1 MQIAPETIACRTAEL
16 IYNRQENHAR
26 PVTGNRGER
35 ERARGPSGN
44 LRASS
49 GVDRPRTALPEPVC
63 HRPVQGAYHQ
73 NSVIITSIMTTS
85 LDELKIDRS
94 RDGRSWLARGAWL
107 LLSLAV
113 LGGSAAAGWRW
124 WEEASIPV
132 VRTATVR
139 QTVPTDGQ
147 PTVLNASG
155 YVTARLQSTVSS
167 KVTGRIVEVLV
178 EEGMA
183 VAEGQVLA
191 RLDDTTER
199 SFLALAEAQLGAA
212 RGAQAELEVRYAEA
226 QLDLDRQR
234 RLLAQRLIGQ
244 ADLDAAQAE
253 ADSLAARI
261 ANQREQ
267 VVVAEREIDVRRT
280 ALEDTVIRAPFSGV
294 AISKDAQPGEMIS
307 PVSAGGGFTRT
318 GVCTI
323 VDMTSLEIEV
333 DVNESYINRVSPN
346 QRVVATL
353 DAYPDWEIPASV
365 ITTIPAADRQRA
377 TVLVRIAFDELGDPR
392 ILPDMGVN
400 VAFLEAG
407 PPPEAAVADAE
418 PRLWIPSAALR
429 ADGGTQVVFVARGEA
444 VERRAVTIGLE
455 DGGDVEVLAG
465 LSAGERVVIEGP
477 AELADGDRF
486 AEG

>member
-1 MQIAPETIACRTAEL
+1 MAA
-16 IYNRQENHAR
+16 
-26 PVTGNRGER
+26 
-35 ERARGPSGN
+35 
-44 LRASS
+44 
-49 GVDRPRTALPEPVC
+49 
-63 HRPVQGAYHQ
+63 
-73 NSVIITSIMTTS
+73 S

-94 RDGRSWLARGAWL
+94 RNGRSRVGRIVWLVL
-107 LLSLAV
+107 LLV
-113 LGGSAAAGWRW
+113 VTGTGAAAGWRW
-124 WEEASIPV
+124 WEEARIPV
-132 VRTATVR
+132 VSTAAVRRTVAA
-139 QTVPTDGQ
+139 DGQ

-199 SFLALAEAQLGAA
+199 SYLALAEAQLGAA
-212 RGAQAELEVRYAEA
+212 RGALAELEVRYDEA
-226 QLDLDRQR
+226 RLDLDRQR
-234 RLLAQRLIGQ
+234 RLLEQRLIGQ

-253 ADSLAARI
+253 ADSLRARI
-261 ANQREQ
+261 GNQREQ

-323 VDMTSLEIEV
+323 VDMSSLEIEV
-333 DVNESYINRVSPN
+333 DVNESYINRVSPA

-392 ILPDMGVN
+392 ILPDMGIN

-407 PPPEAAVADAE
+407 PPPEVAVADAA
-418 PRLWIPSAALR
+418 PRLWVPAEALR
-429 ADGGTQVVFVARGEA
+429 NDGGTQVVLVTRGDT
-444 VERRAVTIGLE
+444 VERRAVTTGLE
-455 DGGDVEVLAG
+455 DGGDIEVLAG
-465 LSAGERVVIEGP
+465 VAAGERVVIEGP
-477 AELADGDRF
+477 AELADGDRVV
-486 AEG
+486 AD

>member
-1 MQIAPETIACRTAEL
+1 MAA
-16 IYNRQENHAR
+16 
-26 PVTGNRGER
+26 
-35 ERARGPSGN
+35 
-44 LRASS
+44 
-49 GVDRPRTALPEPVC
+49 
-63 HRPVQGAYHQ
+63 
-73 NSVIITSIMTTS
+73 S

-94 RDGRSWLARGAWL
+94 RGGRSWVTRVVWPLLGFVVLAGA
-107 LLSLAV
+107 
-113 LGGSAAAGWRW
+113 GAAGWRW
-124 WEEASIPV
+124 WQEARIPG
-132 VRTATVR
+132 VRTAAVR
-139 QTVPTDGQ
+139 QTVPADGQ

-167 KVTGRIVEVLV
+167 KITGRIVDVLV

-183 VAEGQVLA
+183 VTEGQVLA

-199 SFLALAEAQLGAA
+199 SYLALAEAQLGAA
-212 RGAQAELEVRYAEA
+212 RGALAELEVRYAEA

-234 RLLAQRLIGQ
+234 RLLDQRLIGQ
-244 ADLDAAQAE
+244 ADLDTARAE
-253 ADSLAARI
+253 SDSLAARI
-261 ANQREQ
+261 ANQREL
-267 VVVAEREIDVRRT
+267 VIVAEREIDVRRT

-323 VDMTSLEIEV
+323 VDMSSLEIEV
-333 DVNESYINRVSPN
+333 DVNESYINRVSSR
-346 QRVVATL
+346 QRVVASL

-400 VAFLEAG
+400 VAFLESG
-407 PPPEAAVADAE
+407 PPPEESVADAV
-418 PRLWIPSAALR
+418 PRLWIPSEALR
-429 ADGGTQVVFVARGEA
+429 SDGGTPVVFVARGDT
-444 VERRAVTIGLE
+444 VERRAVTTGLE

-465 LSAGERVVIEGP
+465 VSAGERIVVEGP
-477 AELADGDRF
+477 PVLTDGDRVVPD
-486 AEG
+486 

>member
-1 MQIAPETIACRTAEL
+1 M
-16 IYNRQENHAR
+16 
-26 PVTGNRGER
+26 
-35 ERARGPSGN
+35 ERAR
-44 LRASS
+44 
-49 GVDRPRTALPEPVC
+49 RPRRVIDVVP
-63 HRPVQGAYHQ
+63 GAYHEGDVAGG
-73 NSVIITSIMTTS
+73 VITISTMAAS

-94 RDGRSWLARGAWL
+94 RDGRSWAIRIVWL
-107 LLSLAV
+107 LLGLVVLAGAGV
-113 LGGSAAAGWRW
+113 AGWRW
-124 WEEASIPV
+124 WEEARIPV
-132 VRTATVR
+132 VRTAAVR
-139 QTVPTDGQ
+139 QTMPADGQ

-167 KVTGRIVEVLV
+167 KVTGRILEVLV

-183 VAEGQVLA
+183 VTEGQVLA

-199 SFLALAEAQLGAA
+199 SYLALAEAQLGAA
-212 RGAQAELEVRYAEA
+212 RGALTELEVRYAEA

-234 RLLAQRLIGQ
+234 RLLEQRLIGQ
-244 ADLDAAQAE
+244 ADLDAARAE

-261 ANQREQ
+261 ANQREL

-323 VDMTSLEIEV
+323 VDMSSLEIEV
-333 DVNESYINRVSPN
+333 DVNESYINRVSPR

-407 PPPEAAVADAE
+407 PPPGEAIADAT
-418 PRLWIPSAALR
+418 PRLWIPSGALR
-429 ADGGTQVVFVARGEA
+429 SDGAAQVVFVARGDT
-444 VERRAVTIGLE
+444 VERRAVTTGLE

-465 LSAGERVVIEGP
+465 VSAGERVVVEGP
-477 AELADGDRF
+477 PVLTDGDRVV
-486 AEG
+486 AD

>member
-1 MQIAPETIACRTAEL
+1 MAA
-16 IYNRQENHAR
+16 
-26 PVTGNRGER
+26 
-35 ERARGPSGN
+35 
-44 LRASS
+44 
-49 GVDRPRTALPEPVC
+49 
-63 HRPVQGAYHQ
+63 
-73 NSVIITSIMTTS
+73 S

-94 RDGRSWLARGAWL
+94 RGGRSWAIRIVWL
-107 LLSLAV
+107 LLGLVVLAGAGV
-113 LGGSAAAGWRW
+113 AGWRW
-124 WEEASIPV
+124 WEEARIPV
-132 VRTATVR
+132 VRTAAVR
-139 QTVPTDGQ
+139 QTVPADGQ

-183 VAEGQVLA
+183 VTEGQVLA

-199 SFLALAEAQLGAA
+199 SYLALAEAQLGAA
-212 RGAQAELEVRYAEA
+212 QGALTELEVRYAEA

-234 RLLAQRLIGQ
+234 QLLEQRLIGQ

-261 ANQREQ
+261 ANQREL

-323 VDMTSLEIEV
+323 VDMSSLEIEV
-333 DVNESYINRVSPN
+333 DVNESYINRVSPR
-346 QRVVATL
+346 QRVVAAL

-407 PPPEAAVADAE
+407 PPPGEAIASAA
-418 PRLWIPSAALR
+418 PRLWIPSEALR
-429 ADGGTQVVFVARGEA
+429 RDGAAQVVFVARGDT
-444 VERRAVTIGLE
+444 VERRAVTTGLE

-465 LSAGERVVIEGP
+465 VSAGERVVVEGP
-477 AELADGDRF
+477 PALTDGDRVV
-486 AEG
+486 AD

>member
-1 MQIAPETIACRTAEL
+1 MAA
-16 IYNRQENHAR
+16 
-26 PVTGNRGER
+26 
-35 ERARGPSGN
+35 
-44 LRASS
+44 
-49 GVDRPRTALPEPVC
+49 
-63 HRPVQGAYHQ
+63 
-73 NSVIITSIMTTS
+73 S

-94 RDGRSWLARGAWL
+94 RDGRSWLARIAWL
-107 LLSLAV
+107 LLLLAIAGA
-113 LGGSAAAGWRW
+113 GGVAGWRW
-124 WEEASIPV
+124 WQEARIPV
-132 VRTATVR
+132 VRTAAVR
-139 QTVPTDGQ
+139 QTVPADGQ

-167 KVTGRIVEVLV
+167 KVTGRIIEVLV

-183 VAEGQVLA
+183 VSEGQVLA

-199 SFLALAEAQLGAA
+199 SYLALAEAQLGAA
-212 RGAQAELEVRYAEA
+212 RGAQAELEVRYEEA
-226 QLDLDRQR
+226 RLDLDRQR
-234 RLLAQRLIGQ
+234 RLLEQRLIGQ

-253 ADSLAARI
+253 ADSLRARI

-323 VDMTSLEIEV
+323 VDMSSLEIEV
-333 DVNESYINRVSPN
+333 DVNESYINRVSPA
-346 QRVVATL
+346 QRVVANL

-365 ITTIPAADRQRA
+365 ITTIPTADRQRA
-377 TVLVRIAFDELGDPR
+377 TVLVRIAFDEVGDPR

-407 PPPEAAVADAE
+407 PPPEEAVVEAE

-429 ADGGTQVVFVARGEA
+429 TDGGAQVVFVARGDT
-444 VERRAVTIGLE
+444 VERRAVTTGLE

-465 LSAGERVVIEGP
+465 LAVGEQVVVEGP
-477 AELADGDRF
+477 AELADGERVT
-486 AEG
+486 AG

>member
-1 MQIAPETIACRTAEL
+1 MAA
-16 IYNRQENHAR
+16 
-26 PVTGNRGER
+26 
-35 ERARGPSGN
+35 
-44 LRASS
+44 
-49 GVDRPRTALPEPVC
+49 
-63 HRPVQGAYHQ
+63 
-73 NSVIITSIMTTS
+73 S

-94 RDGRSWLARGAWL
+94 RGGRSWVARIAGLLVILAIA
-107 LLSLAV
+107 
-113 LGGSAAAGWRW
+113 GGGGLAGWRW
-124 WEEASIPV
+124 WEEARIPV
-132 VRTATVR
+132 VRTAAVR
-139 QTVPTDGQ
+139 QTVAADGQ

-167 KVTGRIVEVLV
+167 KITGRILEVLV

-183 VAEGQVLA
+183 VSEGQVLA

-199 SFLALAEAQLGAA
+199 SYLALAEAQLGAA
-212 RGAQAELEVRYAEA
+212 RGAQAELEVRYEEA
-226 QLDLDRQR
+226 RLDLDRQR
-234 RLLAQRLIGQ
+234 RLLEQRLIGQ

-253 ADSLAARI
+253 ADSLRARI

-323 VDMTSLEIEV
+323 VDMSSLEIEV
-333 DVNESYINRVSPN
+333 DVNESYINRVSPA
-346 QRVVATL
+346 QRVVANL

-365 ITTIPAADRQRA
+365 ITTIPTADRQRA

-407 PPPEAAVADAE
+407 PPPEEAVVEAE

-429 ADGGTQVVFVARGEA
+429 SDGGAQVVFVARGDT
-444 VERRAVTIGLE
+444 VERRAVTTGLE

-465 LSAGERVVIEGP
+465 LAAGEQVVVEGP
-477 AELADGDRF
+477 AELADGERVT
-486 AEG
+486 AG

>member
-1 MQIAPETIACRTAEL
+1 MAA
-16 IYNRQENHAR
+16 
-26 PVTGNRGER
+26 
-35 ERARGPSGN
+35 
-44 LRASS
+44 
-49 GVDRPRTALPEPVC
+49 
-63 HRPVQGAYHQ
+63 
-73 NSVIITSIMTTS
+73 S
-85 LDELKIDRS
+85 LDELRIDRS
-94 RDGRSWLARGAWL
+94 RDGRSWVARIVWL
-107 LLSLAV
+107 VAIVVV
-113 LGGSAAAGWRW
+113 LGGGGVAGWRW
-124 WEEASIPV
+124 WEEARIPI
-132 VRTATVR
+132 VRTAAVR
-139 QTVPTDGQ
+139 QTVPADGQ

-167 KVTGRIVEVLV
+167 KVTGRILEVLV

-183 VAEGQVLA
+183 VTEGQVLA

-199 SFLALAEAQLGAA
+199 SYLALAEAQLGAA
-212 RGAQAELEVRYAEA
+212 RGALAELEVRYAEA

-234 RLLAQRLIGQ
+234 RLLDQRLIGQ
-244 ADLDAAQAE
+244 ADLDTAQAE
-253 ADSLAARI
+253 ADSLQARI

-307 PVSAGGGFTRT
+307 PLSAGGAFTRT

-323 VDMTSLEIEV
+323 VDMSSLEIEV
-333 DVNESYINRVSPN
+333 DVNESYINRVSPE

-407 PPPEAAVADAE
+407 PPPEAPVADAA
-418 PRLWIPSAALR
+418 PRLWVPSAALR
-429 ADGGTQVVFVARGEA
+429 SDSGAQVVFVARGDT
-444 VERRAVTIGLE
+444 VERRAVTTGLE
-455 DGGDVEVLAG
+455 DGGDIEVLAG
-465 LSAGERVVIEGP
+465 VSAGERVVVEGP
-477 AELADGDRF
+477 PALADGDRVV
-486 AEG
+486 AD

>member
-1 MQIAPETIACRTAEL
+1 MA
-16 IYNRQENHAR
+16 
-26 PVTGNRGER
+26 
-35 ERARGPSGN
+35 
-44 LRASS
+44 
-49 GVDRPRTALPEPVC
+49 
-63 HRPVQGAYHQ
+63 
-73 NSVIITSIMTTS
+73 TS

-94 RDGRSWLARGAWL
+94 RDGRSRVARTAGL
-107 LLSLAV
+107 LVILVAAA
-113 LGGSAAAGWRW
+113 GGGLAGWRW
-124 WEEASIPV
+124 WEEARIPV
-132 VRTATVR
+132 VRTAAVR
-139 QTVPTDGQ
+139 QTVAADGQ

-167 KVTGRIVEVLV
+167 KITGRIVEVLV

-199 SFLALAEAQLGAA
+199 SVLALAEAQLGAA
-212 RGAQAELEVRYAEA
+212 QGALAELEVRYAEA
-226 QLDLDRQR
+226 QLDLGRQR
-234 RLLAQRLIGQ
+234 RLLEQRLVGQ
-244 ADLDAAQAE
+244 ADFDAALAE
-253 ADSLAARI
+253 ADSLRARI

-323 VDMTSLEIEV
+323 VDMSSLEIEV
-333 DVNESYINRVSPN
+333 DVNESYINRVSPA

-392 ILPDMGVN
+392 ILPDMGIN

-407 PPPEAAVADAE
+407 PPPEETVADAA
-418 PRLWIPSAALR
+418 PRLWIPAEALR
-429 ADGGTQVVFVARGEA
+429 DDGGTRVVFVARGDT
-444 VERRAVTIGLE
+444 VERRAVTTGLD

-465 LSAGERVVIEGP
+465 VAAGERVVVEGP
-477 AELADGDRF
+477 AELADGDRVT
-486 AEG
+486 AG

>member
-1 MQIAPETIACRTAEL
+1 MAA
-16 IYNRQENHAR
+16 
-26 PVTGNRGER
+26 
-35 ERARGPSGN
+35 
-44 LRASS
+44 
-49 GVDRPRTALPEPVC
+49 
-63 HRPVQGAYHQ
+63 
-73 NSVIITSIMTTS
+73 S

-94 RDGRSWLARGAWL
+94 RDGRSWVARIVWL
-107 LLSLAV
+107 VVILVV
-113 LGGSAAAGWRW
+113 LGAGGAAGWRW
-124 WEEASIPV
+124 WEEARIPV
-132 VRTATVR
+132 VRTAAVR
-139 QTVPTDGQ
+139 QTLPADGQ

-183 VAEGQVLA
+183 VTEGQVLA

-199 SFLALAEAQLGAA
+199 SYLALAEAQLGAQ
-212 RGAQAELEVRYAEA
+212 RGALAELEVRYEEA

-234 RLLAQRLIGQ
+234 RLLDQRLIGQ

-323 VDMTSLEIEV
+323 VDMSSLEIEV
-333 DVNESYINRVSPN
+333 DVNESYINRVSPE

-407 PPPEAAVADAE
+407 PPPEAPVADAA
-418 PRLWIPSAALR
+418 PRLWVPSAALR
-429 ADGGTQVVFVARGEA
+429 RDSGAQVVFVARGDM
-444 VERRAVTIGLE
+444 VERRAVTTGLE

-465 LSAGERVVIEGP
+465 VSAGERVVVEGP
-477 AELADGDRF
+477 PALADGDRVV
-486 AEG
+486 AD

>member
-1 MQIAPETIACRTAEL
+1 MAA
-16 IYNRQENHAR
+16 
-26 PVTGNRGER
+26 
-35 ERARGPSGN
+35 
-44 LRASS
+44 
-49 GVDRPRTALPEPVC
+49 
-63 HRPVQGAYHQ
+63 
-73 NSVIITSIMTTS
+73 S

-94 RDGRSWLARGAWL
+94 RDGRPRVARIV
-107 LLSLAV
+107 SLV
-113 LGGSAAAGWRW
+113 LGLVVLGAGGAAGWRW
-124 WEEASIPV
+124 FEEARVPV
-132 VRTATVR
+132 VRTAPVR
-139 QTVPTDGQ
+139 RTVPADGQ

-183 VAEGQVLA
+183 VRRGQILA

-199 SFLALAEAQLGAA
+199 SYLALADAQLGAA
-212 RGAQAELEVRYAEA
+212 RGALAELEVRYAEA
-226 QLDLDRQR
+226 RLDLDRQR
-234 RLLAQRLIGQ
+234 RLLDQRLIGQ

-253 ADSLAARI
+253 ADSLRARI
-261 ANQREQ
+261 ANQRER

-323 VDMTSLEIEV
+323 VDMSSLEIEV
-333 DVNESYINRVSPN
+333 DVNESYINRVSPE

-353 DAYPDWEIPASV
+353 DAYPDWQIPARV

-407 PPPEAAVADAE
+407 PPPEAAVAAAP
-418 PRLWIPSAALR
+418 PRLWIPAAAVR
-429 ADGGTQVVFVARGEA
+429 GAGGTQVVFVARGET
-444 VERRAVTIGLE
+444 VERRAVTTGLE

-465 LSAGERVVIEGP
+465 VAAGERVVIEGP
-477 AELADGDRF
+477 PDLSDGDRVT
-486 AEG
+486 AQ

>member
-1 MQIAPETIACRTAEL
+1 MAA
-16 IYNRQENHAR
+16 
-26 PVTGNRGER
+26 
-35 ERARGPSGN
+35 
-44 LRASS
+44 
-49 GVDRPRTALPEPVC
+49 
-63 HRPVQGAYHQ
+63 
-73 NSVIITSIMTTS
+73 S

-94 RDGRSWLARGAWL
+94 RGGRSWVARIFWFV
-107 LLSLAV
+107 LSLAV
-113 LGGSAAAGWRW
+113 LGGGGVAGWRW
-124 WEEASIPV
+124 WEEARIPV

-139 QTVPTDGQ
+139 QTVPADGQ

-167 KVTGRIVEVLV
+167 KVTGRIIEVLV

-183 VAEGQVLA
+183 VIEGQVLA

-199 SFLALAEAQLGAA
+199 SYLALAEAQLGAA
-212 RGAQAELEVRYAEA
+212 RGALAELEVRYAEA

-234 RLLAQRLIGQ
+234 RLLDQRLIGQ
-244 ADLDAAQAE
+244 ADLDTARAE
-253 ADSLAARI
+253 SDSLAARI
-261 ANQREQ
+261 ANQREL
-267 VVVAEREIDVRRT
+267 VIVAEREIDVRRT

-323 VDMTSLEIEV
+323 VDMSSLEIEV
-333 DVNESYINRVSPN
+333 DVNESYINRVSPS

-407 PPPEAAVADAE
+407 PPPDEAVADTA
-418 PRLWIPSAALR
+418 PRLWIPSEALR
-429 ADGGTQVVFVARGEA
+429 SDGGTQVVFVTRGDA
-444 VERRAVTIGLE
+444 VERRAVTTGLE

-465 LSAGERVVIEGP
+465 VTVGERVVVEGP
-477 AELADGDRF
+477 PELADGDRVV
-486 AEG
+486 AD

>member
-1 MQIAPETIACRTAEL
+1 MAA
-16 IYNRQENHAR
+16 
-26 PVTGNRGER
+26 
-35 ERARGPSGN
+35 
-44 LRASS
+44 
-49 GVDRPRTALPEPVC
+49 
-63 HRPVQGAYHQ
+63 
-73 NSVIITSIMTTS
+73 S

-94 RDGRSWLARGAWL
+94 RDGRSWVARIVWL
-107 LLSLAV
+107 VVILVV
-113 LGGSAAAGWRW
+113 LGAGGAAGWRW
-124 WEEASIPV
+124 WEEARIPV
-132 VRTATVR
+132 VRTAAVR
-139 QTVPTDGQ
+139 QTLPADGQ

-183 VAEGQVLA
+183 VTEGQVLA

-199 SFLALAEAQLGAA
+199 SYLALAEAQLGAQ
-212 RGAQAELEVRYAEA
+212 RGALAELEVRYEEA

-234 RLLAQRLIGQ
+234 RLLDQRLIGQ

-323 VDMTSLEIEV
+323 VDMSSLEIEV
-333 DVNESYINRVSPN
+333 DVNESYINRVSPE
-346 QRVVATL
+346 QGVVATL

-407 PPPEAAVADAE
+407 PAAGGSSRGCGPPVVDSVRGAAQRRRCAGGLRGARRHGGAAGRHHG
-418 PRLWIPSAALR
+418 PR
-429 ADGGTQVVFVARGEA
+429 G
-444 VERRAVTIGLE
+444 RRRRR
-455 DGGDVEVLAG
+455 
-465 LSAGERVVIEGP
+465 SAGRRLGRGAGGGRGAAGAGRRRP
-477 AELADGDRF
+477 CRGGLTWDRHR
-486 AEG
+486 

>member
-1 MQIAPETIACRTAEL
+1 MAA
-16 IYNRQENHAR
+16 
-26 PVTGNRGER
+26 
-35 ERARGPSGN
+35 
-44 LRASS
+44 
-49 GVDRPRTALPEPVC
+49 
-63 HRPVQGAYHQ
+63 
-73 NSVIITSIMTTS
+73 S

-94 RDGRSWLARGAWL
+94 RDGRPWVARIVWLVVIV
-107 LLSLAV
+107 AV
-113 LGGSAAAGWRW
+113 LGGGGVAGWRW
-124 WEEASIPV
+124 WEEARIPV
-132 VRTATVR
+132 VQTAAVR
-139 QTVPTDGQ
+139 QTVPADGQ

-167 KVTGRIVEVLV
+167 KLTGRILEVLV

-183 VAEGQVLA
+183 VTEGQVLA

-199 SFLALAEAQLGAA
+199 SYLALAEAQLGAA
-212 RGAQAELEVRYAEA
+212 RGALAELEVRYAEA

-234 RLLAQRLIGQ
+234 RLLDQRLIGQ
-244 ADLDAAQAE
+244 ADLDTAQAE
-253 ADSLAARI
+253 ADSLQARI

-307 PVSAGGGFTRT
+307 PLSAGGAFTRT

-323 VDMTSLEIEV
+323 VDMSSLEIEV
-333 DVNESYINRVSPN
+333 DVNESYINRVSPE

-407 PPPEAAVADAE
+407 PPPEDAIADAV

-429 ADGGTQVVFVARGEA
+429 NDGGAQVVFVPRGDL
-444 VERRAVTIGLE
+444 VERRAVTTGLE

-465 LSAGERVVIEGP
+465 VSAGERVVVEGP
-477 AELADGDRF
+477 PALADGDRVV
-486 AEG
+486 AD

>member
-1 MQIAPETIACRTAEL
+1 MAA
-16 IYNRQENHAR
+16 
-26 PVTGNRGER
+26 
-35 ERARGPSGN
+35 
-44 LRASS
+44 
-49 GVDRPRTALPEPVC
+49 
-63 HRPVQGAYHQ
+63 
-73 NSVIITSIMTTS
+73 S

-94 RDGRSWLARGAWL
+94 RDGRSWLARIAWL
-107 LLSLAV
+107 LLLLAIA
-113 LGGSAAAGWRW
+113 GGGGVAGWRW
-124 WEEASIPV
+124 WQEARIPV
-132 VRTATVR
+132 VRTAAVR
-139 QTVPTDGQ
+139 QTVPADGQ

-167 KVTGRIVEVLV
+167 KVTGRIIEVLV

-183 VAEGQVLA
+183 VSEGQVLA

-199 SFLALAEAQLGAA
+199 SYLALAEAQLGAA
-212 RGAQAELEVRYAEA
+212 RGAQAELEVRYEEA
-226 QLDLDRQR
+226 RLDLDRQR
-234 RLLAQRLIGQ
+234 RLLEQRLIGQ

-253 ADSLAARI
+253 ADSLRARI

-323 VDMTSLEIEV
+323 VDMSSLEIEV
-333 DVNESYINRVSPN
+333 DVNESYINRVSPA
-346 QRVVATL
+346 QRVVANL

-365 ITTIPAADRQRA
+365 ITTIPTADRQRA
-377 TVLVRIAFDELGDPR
+377 TVLVRIAFDEVGDPR

-407 PPPEAAVADAE
+407 PPPEEAVVEAE

-429 ADGGTQVVFVARGEA
+429 TDGGAQVVFVARGDT
-444 VERRAVTIGLE
+444 VERRAVTTGLE

-465 LSAGERVVIEGP
+465 LAVGEQVVVEGP
-477 AELADGDRF
+477 AELADGERVT
-486 AEG
+486 AG

>member
-1 MQIAPETIACRTAEL
+1 MAA
-16 IYNRQENHAR
+16 
-26 PVTGNRGER
+26 
-35 ERARGPSGN
+35 
-44 LRASS
+44 
-49 GVDRPRTALPEPVC
+49 
-63 HRPVQGAYHQ
+63 
-73 NSVIITSIMTTS
+73 S

-94 RDGRSWLARGAWL
+94 RTGRSWVGRVVWPVLALVVAGT
-107 LLSLAV
+107 
-113 LGGSAAAGWRW
+113 GGLAGWRW
-124 WEEASIPV
+124 WEEARIPV
-132 VRTATVR
+132 VSTALVR
-139 QTVPTDGQ
+139 QTVSADGQ

-167 KVTGRIVEVLV
+167 KVTGRIIDVLV
-178 EEGMA
+178 EEGMV

-199 SFLALAEAQLGAA
+199 SYLALAEAQLGAA
-212 RGAQAELEVRYAEA
+212 RGAQAELEVRYEEA
-226 QLDLDRQR
+226 RLDLGRQR
-234 RLLAQRLIGQ
+234 RLLEQRLIGQ

-253 ADSLAARI
+253 ADSLRARI

-323 VDMTSLEIEV
+323 VDMSSLEIEV
-333 DVNESYINRVSPN
+333 DVNESYINRVSPA
-346 QRVVATL
+346 QRVLATL

-377 TVLVRIAFDELGDPR
+377 TVLVRIAFDELGDSR

-407 PPPEAAVADAE
+407 PLPEEAVADAP
-418 PRLWIPSAALR
+418 PRLWMPAAALR
-429 ADGGTQVVFVARGEA
+429 SDGGTPVVFVARGET
-444 VERRAVTIGLE
+444 VERRAVTTGLE

-465 LSAGERVVIEGP
+465 VTAGERVVIEGP
-477 AELADGDRF
+477 AALADGDRVV
-486 AEG
+486 AD

>member
-1 MQIAPETIACRTAEL
+1 MAA
-16 IYNRQENHAR
+16 
-26 PVTGNRGER
+26 
-35 ERARGPSGN
+35 
-44 LRASS
+44 
-49 GVDRPRTALPEPVC
+49 
-63 HRPVQGAYHQ
+63 
-73 NSVIITSIMTTS
+73 S
-85 LDELKIDRS
+85 LDELRIDRS
-94 RDGRSWLARGAWL
+94 RDGRSRVARFVWMAVILGAFG
-107 LLSLAV
+107 AV
-113 LGGSAAAGWRW
+113 GFAGWRW
-124 WEEASIPV
+124 WQEARVPV
-132 VRTATVR
+132 VTTAPVR
-139 QTVPTDGQ
+139 RTVPADGQ

-167 KVTGRIVEVLV
+167 KVTGRIVDVLV

-199 SFLALAEAQLGAA
+199 SYLALAEAQLGAA
-212 RGAQAELEVRYAEA
+212 RGALAELEVRYAEA

-234 RLLAQRLIGQ
+234 ALLEQRLIGQ

-280 ALEDTVIRAPFSGV
+280 ALEDTVIRAPFGGV

-323 VDMTSLEIEV
+323 VDMSSLEIEV
-333 DVNESYINRVSPN
+333 DVNESYINRVSPA

-400 VAFLEAG
+400 VAFLETG
-407 PPPEAAVADAE
+407 PRPEEVVADTA
-418 PRLWIPSAALR
+418 PRFWIPAEALR
-429 ADGGTQVVFVARGEA
+429 NDGGMQVVFVARGET

-455 DGGDVEVLAG
+455 DGGDIEVLAG
-465 LSAGERVVIEGP
+465 VTAGERVVVDGP
-477 AELADGDRF
+477 PELADGARVAAD
-486 AEG
+486 